1 MWTSQLVL
9 RMLLQG
15 RFGCCCSWVPLW
27 GEEVQFRAL
36 LILRPHGCS
45 RKAGAWRW
53 GRVPSQRLNPAP
65 ACLSSFF
72 WSPCSH
78 RDIAPHVSHE
88 ACPGIG
94 REVYA
99 TVLLCPGNH
108 NGQKHCFLSW
118 DFLMVSHQNVNTSI
132 FSWICQNI
140 PRVIPLLQ
148 IEKLMSWEQRRR
160 ERSPSLTSWLSG
172 NTWVFFGFPSG
183 WRWGSIRLF
192 QAVLENGP
200 GWGAG
205 LQRGPAMV
213 GSTTVQSREAG
224 FLPPRSHMGRTH
236 LQAVATA
243 GPGAELTTPLT
254 PASLWDRG
262 CGCAR
267 VGWRGSSVTLLWTP
281 TVLVPLSIPALN
293 SLNYD
298 CLSLCLPIGLWAPW
312 EQRLHLFI
320 SIPGRQY
327 SWLAQRNCSVNV
339 YWTNGGETWLPQ
351 VDCLPGPYHNLLS
364 SIRCQAPMLL
374 PAHGPFL
381 TACWSLTLWPVPR
394 EGLAPG
400 DRGKESIDRAMWMS
414 TTSRFGGGE
423 RMAWIIVSRMWR
435 GTVWV
440 THSSCF
446 HLKLISKYHYK
457 WTLNLKQN
465 SMETNHSESF

>member
-1 MWTSQLVL
+1 MPWDWQRSLRHGPALSWQPQWPETLLPVMRLPHGLSPERQHFYFLLNLPKRSKGYSPPTDRETHVL
-9 RMLLQG
+9 R
-15 RFGCCCSWVPLW
+15 
-27 GEEVQFRAL
+27 AT
-36 LILRPHGCS
+36 
-45 RKAGAWRW
+45 KAGTFTVFDLLAF
-53 GRVPSQRLNPAP
+53 GKHLGLLRVP
-65 ACLSSFF
+65 F
-72 WSPCSH
+72 WVEMRQHMSL
-78 RDIAPHVSHE
+78 
-88 ACPGIG
+88 PG
-94 REVYA
+94 
-99 TVLLCPGNH
+99 
-108 NGQKHCFLSW
+108 
-118 DFLMVSHQNVNTSI
+118 
-132 FSWICQNI
+132 
-140 PRVIPLLQ
+140 
-148 IEKLMSWEQRRR
+148 
-160 ERSPSLTSWLSG
+160 
-172 NTWVFFGFPSG
+172 
-183 WRWGSIRLF
+183 
-192 QAVLENGP
+192 GP
-200 GWGAG
+200 GWGAA
-205 LQRGPAMV
+205 LQWGPAMV

-243 GPGAELTTPLT
+243 GPGAEPTTPLT
-254 PASLWDRG
+254 PASLWERG

-327 SWLAQRNCSVNV
+327 SWLAQRNCSVNA

-364 SIRCQAPMLL
+364 SIRRQGPMLL

-381 TACWSLTLWPVPR
+381 TACWSLALWPVPR